1 MSQRKI
7 KPKSKS
13 LKNITKNSISELEG
27 FKNAFQKLLGENKL
41 LNGEASDVLEEIL
54 GKIAALEERVDRVEA
69 FAVEVLEALKEDLEK
84 EDA

>member
-27 FKNAFQKLLGENKL
+27 FKDAFQKLLGENKL

-54 GKIAALEERVDRVEA
+54 GKIKRLEERVGK
-69 FAVEVLEALKEDLEK
+69 LEELKGDEK
-84 EDA
+84 CRRNL